1 MFMFVI
7 IMHPY
12 CMWSLI
18 LLRSHL
24 KPLNTKRLRYHGI
37 ANPGVDFGQTQK
49 CGRAKPA
56 DEIDPHPPC
65 LDNWIS
71 NGNVNLHRFD
81 SPQKD

>member
-1 MFMFVI
+1 MI
-7 IMHPY
+7 Y
-12 CMWSLI
+12 
-18 LLRSHL
+18 LLSDGQQLSPISTKRAITSHL

-65 LDNWIS
+65 LRYQNRNKILIS
-71 NGNVNLHRFD
+71 GN
-81 SPQKD
+81 PC